1 MIFTDTHTHLYLP
14 EFDKDR
20 DLVMEN
26 ALKNNITRFFLPN
39 IDSTTTLAL
48 LALSDA
54 YPKNCFPMM
63 GLHPGSVKENFEEEL
78 ELVKVALNTNR
89 FYAIGEIGIDL
100 YWDKTFIKEQKIAF
114 QQQIELAKKYALP
127 IVIHMRDAFD
137 ETFEIV
143 QAMNDEKLSGIFH
156 CFSGTLEQ
164 ANKIISLGGFKLGI
178 GGVLTFKNAGLD
190 RVIKEVDTKHLVLE
204 TDSPYLSPVP
214 FRGKRN
220 ESAYLIN
227 VAQTLAELHSISL
240 EQVADITTE
249 NSKTIFG
256 I

>member
-14 EFDKDR
+14 EFDQDR
-20 DLVMEN
+20 DPVMEN
-26 ALKNNITRFFLPN
+26 ALKKNITRFFLPN
-39 IDSTTTLAL
+39 IDSTTTNAL
-48 LALSDA
+48 LALSAA

-78 ELVKVALNTNR
+78 ELVKEALNNHT
-89 FYAIGEIGIDL
+89 FYAVGEIGIDL
-100 YWDKTFIKEQKIAF
+100 YWDKTFIKEQRTAF
-114 QQQIELAKKYALP
+114 QKQIELAKKHALP
-127 IVIHMRDAFD
+127 IVVHMRDAFD

-143 QAMNDEKLSGIFH
+143 QALNDEKLWGIFH
-156 CFSGTLEQ
+156 CFSGTLKQ

-178 GGVLTFKNAGLD
+178 GGVLTFRNAGLD

-204 TDSPYLSPVP
+204 TDLPYLSPVP
-214 FRGKRN
+214 YRGKRN

-227 VAQTLAELHSISL
+227 VAQTLAELHGLSL